1 MRTSK
6 NSIPLIPLK
15 DFGSSPFVEHGIFIE
30 AFEDC
35 VSVRHKRM
43 EVHRHDYVEL
53 FWLQG
58 SGSVLIDFENY
69 PLSGKSL
76 ISIGPGRVHAWHV
89 KKLTGLYIAFTQE
102 FFDGTGPPPSA
113 LFDYP
118 FIFGGEVSPVV
129 RLKPKQGEQAQ
140 NLFRE
145 ISQEWIDRPEWPAPQ
160 RNPAY
165 AFRLVTARPVEPG
178 EEEVRRNPR
187 ARSAKLRVIER
198 IRYES

>member
-1 MRTSK
+1 MPRK
-6 NSIPLIPLK
+6 GQK
-15 DFGSSPFVEHGIFIE
+15 H
-30 AFEDC
+30 
-35 VSVRHKRM
+35 
-43 EVHRHDYVEL
+43 
-53 FWLQG
+53 
-58 SGSVLIDFENY
+58 
-69 PLSGKSL
+69 
-76 ISIGPGRVHAWHV
+76 
-89 KKLTGLYIAFTQE
+89 E
-102 FFDGTGPPPSA
+102 FFDGKGPPPSA